1 MLKPI
6 VVVEDDARDLELT
19 LLALEKA
26 RLANE
31 VVILRDGAEAI
42 DYLSCTGKWESRE
55 RGLPA
60 VMLLDLKLPK
70 KSGLEVLEFIK
81 GKREL
86 RQLPVVMLTSS
97 REEVDL
103 DRSYSVGVNAYVVK
117 PVKFSE
123 FVAAVQELGGFWAIL
138 NEPPPGCAR
147 PNSIRS
153 LETSY

>member
-6 VVVEDDARDLELT
+6 VVVEDDPNDLELT

-31 VVILRDGAEAI
+31 LIILRDGAEAI
-42 DYLSCTGKWESRE
+42 EYLSRSGVWETRAK
-55 RGLPA
+55 GLPA

-81 GKREL
+81 SDPEL

-97 REEVDL
+97 REEIDL
-103 DRSYSVGVNAYVVK
+103 DRSYSLGVNAYVVK
-117 PVKFSE
+117 PVSFPE
-123 FVAAVQELGGFWAIL
+123 FVSAVQELGGFWAVL
-138 NEPPPGCAR
+138 NEPPPGAVR
-147 PNSIRS
+147 VQMQTAS
-153 LETSY
+153 TT